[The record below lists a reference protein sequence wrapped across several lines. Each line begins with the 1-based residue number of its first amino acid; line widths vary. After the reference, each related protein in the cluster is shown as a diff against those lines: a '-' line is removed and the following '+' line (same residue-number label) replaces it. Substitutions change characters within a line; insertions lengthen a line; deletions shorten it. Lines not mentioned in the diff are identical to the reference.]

1 MDFNN
6 IQNAWNS
13 EKIGEIMIPNHLE
26 KIQSASMPLTH
37 IKKNLKSESYLQILF
52 LVCGLVPV
60 FIKFNL
66 NYLML
71 FYVVYF
77 ISVMVSSYFLIKI
90 KDFYKIVN
98 NKNSSTKDNLY
109 ETYYE
114 IKLFTEVYKIISIV
128 SIPFGFIYMIII
140 PLGSKTEKVMKI
152 VEGIQNP
159 ELLFIGLIIGF
170 VMWSTGCWFLIKA
183 HAELF
188 YGKYAKEI
196 KKVIDELK
204 EE

>member
-1 MDFNN
+1 MDFND
-6 IQNAWNS
+6 IQNAWNN
-13 EKIGEIMIPNHLE
+13 ENTGEIRVPNHLE

-37 IKKNLKSESYLQILF
+37 IKKGLKREAYLQILI
-52 LVCGLVPV
+52 LLCGLVPV

-66 NYLML
+66 NYLVL
-71 FYVVYF
+71 FYLVYF
-77 ISVMVSSYFLIKI
+77 ISVLVSTYFLIKI

-98 NKNSSTKDNLY
+98 NKNISTKDNLY

-114 IKLFTEVYKIISIV
+114 IKLFMEVYKIISTV
-128 SIPFGFIYMIII
+128 SIPFGFIYMILI
-140 PLGSKTEKVMKI
+140 PLGSKTEKIIKI
-152 VEGIQNP
+152 VEGMQSP
-159 ELLFIGLIIGF
+159 EILFVGLIIGF
-170 VMWSTGCWFLIKA
+170 VLWLTGCWFLIKA

>member
-1 MDFNN
+1 MDFND

-13 EKIGEIMIPNHLE
+13 EKTGEIIIPNHLE
-26 KIQSASMPLTH
+26 KIQSASMPLTQ
-37 IKKNLKSESYLQILF
+37 IKKSLKRESYLQILF
-52 LVCGLVPV
+52 LVFGLIPV

-77 ISVMVSSYFLIKI
+77 ISIMVSSYFLIKI
-90 KDFYKIVN
+90 KDLYKIVN
-98 NKNSSTKDNLY
+98 NKNISTKDNLY

-159 ELLFIGLIIGF
+159 EILFIGLIIGF
-170 VMWSTGCWFLIKA
+170 VVWSMGCWFLIKA
-183 HAELF
+183 HAEIF

-196 KKVIDELK
+196 RKVIDELK

>member
-1 MDFNN
+1 MDFDD

-13 EKIGEIMIPNHLE
+13 EKTGEIMIPNHVE
-26 KIQSASMPLTH
+26 KIQSAGMPLTH
-37 IKKNLKSESYLQILF
+37 IKKSLKSESYLQIFF

-60 FIKFNL
+60 FIKFNM

-77 ISVMVSSYFLIKI
+77 ISVMVSGYFLIKI

-98 NKNSSTKDNLY
+98 NKNISTKDNLY

-140 PLGSKTEKVMKI
+140 PLGSKTEKIMKI

-159 ELLFIGLIIGF
+159 EILFIGLIIGF

-188 YGKYAKEI
+188 YGKYSKEI
-196 KKVIDELK
+196 RKVIDELK

>member
-1 MDFNN
+1 MDFND
-6 IQNAWNS
+6 IQSAWNNDS
-13 EKIGEIMIPNHLE
+13 NENVVVPTNLE
-26 KIQSASMPLTH
+26 KIQSASMPLTY
-37 IKKNLKSESYLQILF
+37 IKKSLKSESYLQILF

-66 NYLML
+66 NYLVL
-71 FYVVYF
+71 FYLVYF
-77 ISVMVSSYFLIKI
+77 ITIMVSGYFLIKI

-98 NKNSSTKDNLY
+98 DKNISTKDNLY

-152 VEGIQNP
+152 VEGMQNP
-159 ELLFIGLIIGF
+159 EILFAGLIIGF

-196 KKVIDELK
+196 RKVIDELK